1 MPHCRQITETG
12 LPIFLLG
19 PLRILLLSS
28 IHLFFILGLLVRP
41 PPPIKGANTKEFKLG
56 TNGLRLLLECVSF
69 FPRPFGFLRRRQCF
83 FSTWGQRRIFWA
95 RVSKSGF
102 ENGRDALKCF
112 FSAPSAHGPNK
123 KNHYELLV
131 RRSGFPHAII
141 NARVGGGGGTHKDC
155 SL

>member
-12 LPIFLLG
+12 LPIFFLG

-56 TNGLRLLLECVSF
+56 TNGLRLLLKCVSF
-69 FPRPFGFLRRRQCF
+69 FPRPFGFCADDNVF
-83 FSTWGQRRIFWA
+83 FPLGVRGDSFGHVCQRA
-95 RVSKSGF
+95 ASKMGVTHSNVSF
-102 ENGRDALKCF
+102 PRHLPIAQ
-112 FSAPSAHGPNK
+112 AK
-123 KNHYELLV
+123 KKHYELFV

-155 SL
+155 NL